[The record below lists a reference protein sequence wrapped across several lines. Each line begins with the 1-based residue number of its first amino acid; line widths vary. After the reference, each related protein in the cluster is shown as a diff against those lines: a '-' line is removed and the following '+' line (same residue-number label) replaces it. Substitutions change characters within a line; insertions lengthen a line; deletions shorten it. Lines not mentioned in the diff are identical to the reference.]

1 MNKILISCLLAL
13 FCLITNAQQ
22 QYSSM
27 LTDGRIWIYYYHVYW
42 ESEVAA
48 TMSAVFIC
56 GDTIIDNRECKK
68 MYNSFERSP
77 GHLPDEFTIFKDME
91 LLGLYDSA
99 WYEEDGKIYRII
111 KDSVEPVLMFDF
123 APAAGDKLPQD
134 ESLTYWYDDKVTS
147 ESVTNINHSQKE
159 LLTFRRMRFAKG
171 DITTN
176 PELSDWCLVEGI
188 GGNEGILY
196 TEFQYPPENEES
208 YVLETFADCMQYIGN
223 EPNGHP
229 IFKYLFTRSDFLKA
243 GSTSVNDIRQDPK
256 SEKSST
262 SYYFDLQG
270 RRITGQPTRGIYIQ
284 NGKKVVIK

>member
-27 LTDGRIWIYYYHVYW
+27 LTDGRLWNYDNLIVCGTQFSMPGSWI
-42 ESEVAA
+42 
-48 TMSAVFIC
+48 FIY

-68 MYNSFERSP
+68 MYNSPERAEA
-77 GHLPDEFTIFKDME
+77 HLPEEFVVFE
-91 LLGLYDSA
+91 NLGLYGLYDSA
-99 WYEEDGKIYRII
+99 WYEEDGKIYRIM

-123 APAAGDKLPQD
+123 VPAAGDKLPQD

-208 YVLETFADCMQYIGN
+208 YILDIFQYCAQYIGN

-229 IFKYLFTRSDFLKA
+229 IFKYLFTRNDFLKA
-243 GSTSVNDIRQDPK
+243 GSTSVNDIRLDPK

-262 SYYFDLQG
+262 SCYFDLQG

-284 NGKKVVIK
+284 KSKKVVIK